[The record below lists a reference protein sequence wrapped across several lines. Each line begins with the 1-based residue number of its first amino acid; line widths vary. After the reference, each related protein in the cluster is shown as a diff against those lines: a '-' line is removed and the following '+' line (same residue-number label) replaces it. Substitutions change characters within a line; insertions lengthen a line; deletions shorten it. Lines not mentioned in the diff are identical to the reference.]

1 MRFACFLLEA
11 QVRIQSVCV
20 CACVSMCGGGGDG
33 GDIHYFEI
41 HQYNS
46 LFLFIIIHLVPITI

>member
-1 MRFACFLLEA
+1 
-11 QVRIQSVCV
+11 
-20 CACVSMCGGGGDG
+20 MCGGGGDG

-46 LFLFIIIHLVPITI
+46 LFLFIIIHLVPITIWIGEQHL